1 VADRQ
6 LIAGLPFFA
15 AGSAAPAPAFEAGA
29 PFWRALDKL
38 TPDDRLLGQL
48 DQLLAGASAPRV
60 WLLLHEP
67 GQPQLSAVATLMLAR
82 ALTGRGQNVLVMD
95 VDEVGSALTI
105 WTEREET
112 EGWIDVARFGA
123 SVLGAGIPLPF
134 RGGRGTLLGIG
145 SFVPTDVTE
154 GEIISLLGRLRH
166 QADDILLVAAV
177 GAAALPWA
185 RLAERRLFC
194 WDRTVRDADQLG
206 PVAGPFA
213 ASGVPLTGLLGYGD
227 PATIAVPVPAAQV
240 PAPVVEPP
248 LPPAAPEVDVPRP
261 IPAGVLPSE
270 LSSELSSG
278 PLAASTS
285 APEPPAEAAPPEPVP
300 SPLPPPVPAIE
311 PVVHPAAR
319 PAGRPVRPEI
329 ELGAET
335 EAPRGT
341 PRMFW
346 LATGVFV
353 AALVVIAW
361 YWSAYVRVPPGGY
374 FAPVVT
380 RVETTPAI
388 DDSLPPD
395 DSSAPDHSS
404 SSVSSA
410 VLPQP
415 SVDATA
421 GRAADGDGRSV
432 AEAGGLV
439 SIGDTLPGAR
449 VQEPATPV
457 ASAAP
462 AASPPAATAT
472 RGGAD
477 RDGTPRFD
485 PAAYAVP
492 AGQAGW
498 ALHLYSLPDSDSAAK
513 QAAELERAGYR
524 TAVRIVEIKEKGG
537 RWWRLYVG
545 SFPSRAAARAAMPAL
560 LARLGATWA
569 EPARIQESTP

>member
-6 LIAGLPFFA
+6 HIAGLPFFA

-38 TPDDRLLGQL
+38 TPDDRLVGQL
-48 DQLLAGASAPRV
+48 DELLAGASAPRV

-67 GQPQLSAVATLMLAR
+67 GRPQPSAVAALMLAR

-134 RGGRGTLLGIG
+134 RGGRGTLLGVG

-154 GEIISLLGRLRH
+154 DEIISLMGRLRH

-177 GAAALPWA
+177 GPAALPWA
-185 RLAERRLFC
+185 RRAERRLFC
-194 WDRTVRDADQLG
+194 WDRTAREADQLG
-206 PVAGPFA
+206 PVIGPFA
-213 ASGVPLTGLLGYGD
+213 ASGVPLTGLVGYGD
-227 PATIAVPVPAAQV
+227 PATITAASPAAPGPAAVVEPVLPPEAPEPAVLRPVPAAAPSEPV
-240 PAPVVEPP
+240 AVFTPAP
-248 LPPAAPEVDVPRP
+248 D
-261 IPAGVLPSE
+261 
-270 LSSELSSG
+270 
-278 PLAASTS
+278 
-285 APEPPAEAAPPEPVP
+285 AEAAPVAVEM
-300 SPLPPPVPAIE
+300 
-311 PVVHPAAR
+311 AAR
-319 PAGRPVRPEI
+319 RAAAPDGPDV

-346 LATGVFV
+346 LATGVFA

-361 YWSAYVRVPPGGY
+361 YWSTYIRVPPGGY
-374 FAPVVT
+374 FEPVVT
-380 RVETTPAI
+380 GIATAPAI
-388 DDSLPPD
+388 DDTLAAD
-395 DSSAPDHSS
+395 DSSAAALS
-404 SSVSSA
+404 
-410 VLPQP
+410 QP
-415 SVDATA
+415 SVAA
-421 GRAADGDGRSV
+421 GADRAATGDGRRV
-432 AEAGGLV
+432 AEAGGLA
-439 SIGDTLPGAR
+439 SIGDTLPGAP
-449 VQEPATPV
+449 VQEPA
-457 ASAAP
+457 AR
-462 AASPPAATAT
+462 AATGAS
-472 RGGAD
+472 GGGD
-477 RDGTPRFD
+477 NTPRFD
-485 PAAYAVP
+485 PAAYAGS
-492 AGQAGW
+492 AGRAGW
-498 ALHLYSLPDSDSAAK
+498 ALHVYSLPDSAGAAK
-513 QAAELERAGYR
+513 QVAELERAGYR

-545 SFPSRAAARAAMPAL
+545 SFPSRSAARAAMPAL

>member
-1 VADRQ
+1 MADRHH
-6 LIAGLPFFA
+6 IAGLPFFA

-38 TPDDRLLGQL
+38 APDDRLVGQL

-67 GQPQLSAVATLMLAR
+67 GQSQLSAVAALMLAR
-82 ALTGRGQNVLVMD
+82 ALTGRDQNVLVMD
-95 VDEVGSALTI
+95 VDEVDSALTI

-123 SVLGAGIPLPF
+123 SVLGAGVPLPF

-154 GEIISLLGRLRH
+154 VEIISLLGRLRH

-185 RLAERRLFC
+185 RRAERRLFC
-194 WDRTVRDADQLG
+194 WDRTARDADQLG
-206 PVAGPFA
+206 PVTGPFA
-213 ASGVPLTGLLGYGD
+213 ASGVPLTGLMGYGD
-227 PATIAVPVPAAQV
+227 PATVTAPVPAPQA
-240 PAPVVEPP
+240 PAAVAEPP
-248 LPPAAPEVDVPRP
+248 LPPVVPEVDVPRP
-261 IPAGVLPSE
+261 IPATVLPSG
-270 LSSELSSG
+270 LS
-278 PLAASTS
+278 
-285 APEPPAEAAPPEPVP
+285 PEPVTVCTPESATEVASAPAP
-300 SPLPPPVPAIE
+300 SPLSSPAPVTE
-311 PVVHPAAR
+311 PVAHPAAR

-329 ELGAET
+329 GLGAEM

-346 LATGVFV
+346 LATGVFA

-374 FAPVVT
+374 FEPVVT
-380 RVETTPAI
+380 RMETTPAI
-388 DDSLPPD
+388 DDSLGPD
-395 DSSAPDHSS
+395 DSSAPDYSSS

-410 VLPQP
+410 VLQQP
-415 SVDATA
+415 SVDTTTGAAAT
-421 GRAADGDGRSV
+421 GDGRRV
-432 AEAGGLV
+432 AEAGGLT
-439 SIGDTLPGAR
+439 SIRDTLPGAR
-449 VQEPATPV
+449 LQE
-457 ASAAP
+457 
-462 AASPPAATAT
+462 PAATAALPPTATST
-472 RGGAD
+472 RGVAVGE
-477 RDGTPRFD
+477 GTQRFD
-485 PAAYAVP
+485 PAVYAVP

-498 ALHLYSLPDSDSAAK
+498 ALHVYSLPDSSGAAK
-513 QAAELERAGYR
+513 QTAELERAGYR
-524 TAVRIVEIKEKGG
+524 SAVRIVEIKEKGG

-569 EPARIQESTP
+569 EPVRIQESTP

>member
-6 LIAGLPFFA
+6 HIAGLPFFA

-38 TPDDRLLGQL
+38 APDDRLIGQL
-48 DQLLAGASAPRV
+48 DELLAGASAPRV

-67 GQPQLSAVATLMLAR
+67 GQSQLSAVAALMLAR

-154 GEIISLLGRLRH
+154 DEIISLLGRLRH
-166 QADDILLVAAV
+166 QADDIVLVAAV

-185 RLAERRLFC
+185 RRAERRLFC
-194 WDRTVRDADQLG
+194 WDRTARDADQLE
-206 PVAGPFA
+206 PVTGPFA
-213 ASGVPLTGLLGYGD
+213 ASGVPLTGLMGYGD
-227 PATIAVPVPAAQV
+227 PATVTVPVPAAQ
-240 PAPVVEPP
+240 APDPVEEPP
-248 LPPAAPEVDVPRP
+248 LPPEVPEVDVPRP
-261 IPAGVLPSE
+261 IPVAVLPSD
-270 LSSELSSG
+270 LSPE
-278 PLAASTS
+278 PVAACTP
-285 APEPPAEAAPPEPVP
+285 APEPATKAAPAPAP
-300 SPLPPPVPAIE
+300 SPLPPLAPAPAIE
-311 PVVHPAAR
+311 PVAHPAVR

-329 ELGAET
+329 GLGAEM

-374 FAPVVT
+374 FEPVVT
-380 RVETTPAI
+380 RIETTPAI
-388 DDSLPPD
+388 DDSSELEG
-395 DSSAPDHSS
+395 SSAPDNFSPSVSPSS
-404 SSVSSA
+404 SL
-410 VLPQP
+410 LPQS
-415 SVDATA
+415 SVDTTA
-421 GRAADGDGRSV
+421 DRAASGDGRRV
-432 AEAGGLV
+432 AEAGGLT
-439 SIGDTLPGAR
+439 SIRDTLPGAR
-449 VQEPATPV
+449 VQESV
-457 ASAAP
+457 AP
-462 AASPPAATAT
+462 AASPPAASDT

-485 PAAYAVP
+485 PAVYAVP

-498 ALHLYSLPDSDSAAK
+498 ALHVYSLPDSSGAAK
-513 QAAELERAGYR
+513 QTAELERAGYR
-524 TAVRIVEIKEKGG
+524 SAVRIVEIKEKGG

-569 EPARIQESTP
+569 EPARIQDSTP

>member
-6 LIAGLPFFA
+6 IIAGLPFFA

-38 TPDDRLLGQL
+38 IPDDRLVGQL

-67 GQPQLSAVATLMLAR
+67 GQSQMSAVAALMLAR

-134 RGGRGTLLGIG
+134 RGGRGTLLGVG

-154 GEIISLLGRLRH
+154 DEIISLVGRLRH
-166 QADDILLVAAV
+166 QADDVLLVAAV

-185 RLAERRLFC
+185 RRAERRLFC
-194 WDRTVRDADQLG
+194 WDRTVRGADQLG
-206 PVAGPFA
+206 QVTGPFA
-213 ASGVPLTGLLGYGD
+213 ASGVPLTGLVGYGD
-227 PATIAVPVPAAQV
+227 PAAVAEPVPAAQAS
-240 PAPVVEPP
+240 APVVEPP
-248 LPPAAPEVDVPRP
+248 LSREAPEAPEVGVPRP
-261 IPAGVLPSE
+261 VPAAVQPSE
-270 LSSELSSG
+270 LV
-278 PLAASTS
+278 
-285 APEPPAEAAPPEPVP
+285 PEPVAVSTPAPVPVAEAAPEPAP
-300 SPLPPPVPAIE
+300 AALPPPAPAIE
-311 PVVHPAAR
+311 PVAHPAAR
-319 PAGRPVRPEI
+319 PADRPVRAEVG
-329 ELGAET
+329 LGAEM

-346 LATGVFV
+346 LATGVFA

-361 YWSAYVRVPPGGY
+361 YWSAYIRVPPGGY
-374 FAPVVT
+374 FEPVVT
-380 RVETTPAI
+380 RTETTPAI
-388 DDSLPPD
+388 DDSSASAG
-395 DSSAPDHSS
+395 SSAPDNSS
-404 SSVSSA
+404 
-410 VLPQP
+410 P
-415 SVDATA
+415 SVVPQLSVDTVA
-421 GRAADGDGRSV
+421 GRAATGDGRSV
-432 AEAGGLV
+432 AEAGGLA
-439 SIGDTLPGAR
+439 SPGDTLPGAR
-449 VQEPATPV
+449 VQEPA
-457 ASAAP
+457 AP
-462 AASPPAATAT
+462 AASPPAATDT

-485 PAAYAVP
+485 AAVYAVP

-498 ALHLYSLPDSDSAAK
+498 ALHVYSLPDSDSAAK
-513 QAAELERAGYR
+513 QTAELERAGYH

-545 SFPSRAAARAAMPAL
+545 SFPSKAAARAAMPAL

-569 EPARIQESTP
+569 EPARIQESAP